1 MAGVV
6 KREAA
11 KRDLIQ
17 RWVWYAENASIEVA
31 DRFLLAANA
40 TLKDLARQPLTGQ
53 VVLCRRPDLEGMR
66 RVPVGGG
73 FGKTFLYYLPVAG
86 GVDLVRVIHGSQD
99 LARIADIGELK
110 PAAS

>member
-31 DRFLLAANA
+31 DRFLVAADA
-40 TLKDLARQPLTGQ
+40 TLRELVRHRLSGQ
-53 VVLCRRPDLEGMR
+53 VVLCRRPDLHGMR
-66 RVPVGGG
+66 RVPIGGG

-99 LARIADIGELK
+99 LARIFEVGPGAR
-110 PAAS
+110 